1 MLMGPRGASP
11 QPVSSRK
18 EAAFQSAQVSEDQS
32 VQSDTDNT
40 ARDLVSDG
48 RRQPT
53 AFDKVLSKRLEK
65 KPDDSAETVS
75 SEEPS
80 GDAPINSEAELT
92 LAKILAQ
99 FSRHFETP
107 PVDGGTAPA
116 QMGST
121 PASGTAVSVQAQ
133 AQSATIAAAVPS
145 TPAAPPAPVGADGQ
159 AAEPPAQTTDKMLF
173 SQPGGA
179 KEQTPLPQAA
189 DSAAPAPAAADQN
202 KAASEKQP
210 TLQTADKVQP
220 PIIQAPAEKPA
231 PVSQTADAAAVSGK
245 QAVSQDSINKPVP
258 DAAGVSQAKPET
270 DNDAAKL
277 AQAKDFGQVERSES
291 SAEMPAVHAGISEQ
305 SAVSNVHSA
314 AAAGAAQPAVQ
325 AKIQTAEVID
335 KPTVS
340 VTETAEVSRVRA
352 SDPVNA
358 SRTADQ
364 IAQKLSLEQ
373 PIRADQQIRLTLSP
387 QELGTVRITFR
398 EQAGEV
404 VGLLEVQ
411 KPQTRRELED
421 SMPQLLSSMQ
431 GQGVQVR
438 RIEVVQWNAPQQQS
452 RDSLSDSFNP
462 SAEREFLQ
470 QRTGQSH
477 DGSSQQRGFAQ
488 SNGFTAGPGKTSSAD
503 TYNPQEYFSDKGLNL
518 YI

>member
-32 VQSDTDNT
+32 VQSDADNT
-40 ARDLVSDG
+40 ARDFVSDG

-75 SEEPS
+75 PEEPS
-80 GDAPINSEAELT
+80 GDVPINSEAELT

-99 FSRHFETP
+99 FSRHFEAP

-121 PASGTAVSVQAQ
+121 PVSGTAVPVQAQ

-145 TPAAPPAPVGADGQ
+145 TSAAPPAPVGADGQ

-189 DSAAPAPAAADQN
+189 DSAAPAPVPTDQN

-210 TLQTADKVQP
+210 ALQTADKVQP

-231 PVSQTADAAAVSGK
+231 PVSQTADAATVSGK
-245 QAVSQDSINKPVP
+245 QAVPQDSINKPVL

-291 SAEMPAVHAGISEQ
+291 SAEKPAIHAAISEQ
-305 SAVSNVHSA
+305 SAVSNVHST

-325 AKIQTAEVID
+325 AKIQTAEIID

-373 PIRADQQIRLTLSP
+373 PVRADQQIRLTLSP

-470 QRTGQSH
+470 QRPGQSN
-477 DGSSQQRGFAQ
+477 DGSSQQRGFSQ

-518 YI
+518 YM